1 MPQQEIVT
9 QRRLRRQRHVR
20 KKLNG
25 TASRPRLAVHRTLK
39 HIYAQI
45 IDDQKGMT
53 LASANTLNLESVASD
68 SEFYGGNKDAAALVG
83 TALAEKAKAAGIIQ
97 VCFDRRSYKYHGRVK
112 ALADAARAAGLV
124 F

>member
-20 KKLNG
+20 KKLFG
-25 TASRPRLAVHRTLK
+25 TESRPRLAVHRTLK

-45 IDDQKGMT
+45 VDDNKGVT
-53 LASANTLNLESVASD
+53 LAAANTLNIESAGD
-68 SEFYGGNKDAAALVG
+68 EFYGGNINAATLVG
-83 TALAEKAKAAGIIQ
+83 TALAEKAKAAGITQ

>member
-1 MPQQEIVT
+1 MPQQTIVT

-20 KKLNG
+20 KKLFG
-25 TASRPRLAVHRTLK
+25 TATRPRLAVHRTLK

-45 IDDQKGMT
+45 VDDDKGVT
-53 LASANTLNLESVASD
+53 LASANTMNVDAAG
-68 SEFYGGNKDAAALVG
+68 SEFYGGNIAAATLVG
-83 TALAEKAKAAGIIQ
+83 TAIADKAKAAGITQ

-112 ALADAARAAGLV
+112 ALADAARSGGLD

>member
-1 MPQQEIVT
+1 MPQQDIVT

-20 KKLNG
+20 KKLFG
-25 TASRPRLAVHRTLK
+25 TESRPRLAVHRTLK

-45 IDDQKGMT
+45 VDDNKGVT
-53 LASANTLNLESVASD
+53 LASANTLNIESAGD
-68 SEFYGGNKDAAALVG
+68 EFYGGNINAATLVG
-83 TALAEKAKAAGIIQ
+83 TALADKAKAAGITQ

>member
-1 MPQQEIVT
+1 MPQQDIVA

-20 KKLNG
+20 KRLFG
-25 TASRPRLAVHRTLK
+25 TESRPRLAVHRTLK

-45 IDDQKGMT
+45 VDDQKGVT
-53 LASANTLNLESVASD
+53 LASANTLNLEATAD
-68 SEFYGGNKDAAALVG
+68 DFYGGNKDAATLVG
-83 TALAEKAKAAGIIQ
+83 TALAAKAKSAGITQ

>member
-1 MPQQEIVT
+1 MPQQDIVAK
-9 QRRLRRQRHVR
+9 RRLRRQRHVR
-20 KKLNG
+20 KKLSG

-45 IDDQKGMT
+45 IDDQRGVT
-53 LASANTLNLESVASD
+53 LVSANTLNIESASD
-68 SEFYGGNKDAAALVG
+68 DFYGGNKDAATLVG
-83 TALAEKAKAAGIIQ
+83 TSLADKAKAAGITQ

-112 ALADAARAAGLV
+112 ALADAARTAGLI

>member
-1 MPQQEIVT
+1 MPQQNIVT

-20 KKLNG
+20 KKLFG
-25 TASRPRLAVHRTLK
+25 TETRPRLAVHRTLK

-45 IDDQKGMT
+45 VDDDKGIT
-53 LASANTLNLESVASD
+53 LASANTLNVDAAGA
-68 SEFYGGNKDAAALVG
+68 EFYGGNIAAAALVG
-83 TALAEKAKAAGIIQ
+83 TALAEKAKAAGITQ

-112 ALADAARAAGLV
+112 ALADAARAGGLD

>member
-1 MPQQEIVT
+1 MPAQNIVA

-20 KKLNG
+20 KKLFG
-25 TASRPRLAVHRTLK
+25 TESRPRLAVHRTLK

-45 IDDQKGMT
+45 VDDNKGIT
-53 LASANTLNLESVASD
+53 LAAANTLNVEAAGD
-68 SEFYGGNKDAAALVG
+68 EFYGGNIAAAALVG
-83 TALAEKAKAAGIIQ
+83 AAIAEKAKSVGITQ

-112 ALADAARAAGLV
+112 ALADAARSAGLD

>member
-1 MPQQEIVT
+1 MPQQTIVA

-20 KKLNG
+20 KKLFG
-25 TASRPRLAVHRTLK
+25 TESRPRLAVHRSSK

-45 IDDQKGMT
+45 VDDQKGIT
-53 LASANTLNLESVASD
+53 LAAANTLNIEAAASD
-68 SEFYGGNKDAAALVG
+68 FYGGNISAASLVG
-83 TALAEKAKAAGIIQ
+83 TAIAEKAKAAGITQ

-112 ALADAARAAGLV
+112 ALADAARAAGLD

>member
-1 MPQQEIVT
+1 MPQQDIVAK
-9 QRRLRRQRHVR
+9 RRLRRQRHVR
-20 KKLNG
+20 KKLFG
-25 TASRPRLAVHRTLK
+25 TDTRPRLAVHRTLK

-45 IDDQKGMT
+45 IDDQKGVT
-53 LASANTLNLESVASD
+53 LASANTLNIEAAGD
-68 SEFYGGNKDAAALVG
+68 DFYGGNKDAATLVG
-83 TALAEKAKAAGIIQ
+83 TALAEKAKAAGITQ

>member
-1 MPQQEIVT
+1 MPQQDIVA

-20 KKLNG
+20 KKLSG

-45 IDDQKGMT
+45 IDDQKGVT
-53 LASANTLNLESVASD
+53 LVSANTLNIESASD
-68 SEFYGGNKDAAALVG
+68 DFYGGNKDAATLVG
-83 TALAEKAKAAGIIQ
+83 TALADKAKAAGITQ

-112 ALADAARAAGLV
+112 ALADAARTAGLI